1 MNKLLTLR
9 CDALFQGR
17 LAQSLSWRPP
27 KVKTHKFPANNIQI
41 EFGNEYNSAR
51 LKLHSYVDFVWYLIQ
66 NNGDLD
72 QFLKIT
78 KSQKFSAWMVQIFH
92 KMPKRVCSNW
102 WKMKEKQ
109 EEQKSGSRSWA
120 SVTFFNSC
128 NKLNHMWFFLSCNKV
143 SHVWH
148 VQDHVHVQPY
158 KKWLL
163 TQKSQKFRL
172 KIVCFD
178 SLGNSTPFPNLFQ
191 TSCKILLAFTV
202 TQHHF
207 GIFISGDK
215 KTG

>member
-1 MNKLLTLR
+1 MHPITSNISIEDILIQKSKMFSSNFLRNPQSFIQKLIKCEQTSDIEMWCR
-9 CDALFQGR
+9 GSWFALFQGR

-27 KVKTHKFPANNIQI
+27 KVQTHKFPANNIQI

-51 LKLHSYVDFVWYLIQ
+51 LKLHSYVNFVWYLI
-66 NNGDLD
+66 NGDLD

-128 NKLNHMWFFLSCNKV
+128 NKL
-143 SHVWH
+143 SHVW
-148 VQDHVHVQPY
+148 
-158 KKWLL
+158 
-163 TQKSQKFRL
+163 F
-172 KIVCFD
+172 F
-178 SLGNSTPFPNLFQ
+178 
-191 TSCKILLAFTV
+191 
-202 TQHHF
+202 
-207 GIFISGDK
+207 
-215 KTG
+215 